1 MEQVSLPAGD
11 SESQKLSSF
20 IDDEDQT
27 RSSVYA
33 ILASLFNDIPSQDV
47 IDYLKHIDVSVDGA
61 IGEVGQAWQ
70 QLRDAAVDCDA
81 ESLDDEYHALFV
93 GVGRGE
99 VMPYGSWQLTG
110 FLMDKPLSDL
120 RDDLRILGFEADK
133 DRKEPEDHIAA
144 ICETM
149 SILITSEDIEGYQ
162 QRRFYMRHL
171 HPWAEKFFIEVQ
183 QAKAANF
190 YKSVG
195 LLGQRFIQLENQYL
209 NIQEH

>member
-1 MEQVSLPAGD
+1 
-11 SESQKLSSF
+11 
-20 IDDEDQT
+20 
-27 RSSVYA
+27 
-33 ILASLFNDIPSQDV
+33 LFNDIPSQDV